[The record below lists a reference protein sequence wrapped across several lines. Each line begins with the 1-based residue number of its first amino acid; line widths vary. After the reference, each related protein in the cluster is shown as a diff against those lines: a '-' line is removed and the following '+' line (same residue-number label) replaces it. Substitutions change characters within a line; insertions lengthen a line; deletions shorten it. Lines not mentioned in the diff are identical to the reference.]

1 MANLAAPSAW
11 TESVPRPD
19 PGRRLGRLG
28 YALLAYTVLVLLLGA
43 LVRVT
48 GSGAGCGQHWPTC
61 QGEVLHLPQSFE
73 TALEFSHRITSG
85 LVLVFGFWFAWLLR
99 KLPAGHR
106 SRQALWVG
114 LSFTLLDALIG
125 AVLVLGRLVGEN
137 TSPLR
142 ALMMPIHL
150 VSTCGL
156 TAGFVLSAFWATEA
170 KATRAT
176 TTGRSERKALFA
188 FLGAFVLVAA
198 MGAVTALGDTLYP
211 VSASSLAGRV
221 GEDLGGTSHFL
232 QQLRVVHPLLA
243 VTFGLAVI
251 FLLPRVTRHAGALGQ
266 RFCTAS
272 VALALL
278 ELGLGVLNV
287 MLSAPAWMQIVH
299 LAAAVVLWLALVL
312 TTAETLAPRAL
323 DLRAA
328 AES

>member
-1 MANLAAPSAW
+1 
-11 TESVPRPD
+11 
-19 PGRRLGRLG
+19 
-28 YALLAYTVLVLLLGA
+28 
-43 LVRVT
+43 
-48 GSGAGCGQHWPTC
+48 
-61 QGEVLHLPQSFE
+61 VLHLPQSFE

-85 LVLVFGFWFAWLLR
+85 LVLVFGFSFAWLLR
-99 KLPAGHR
+99 KLPSGHR
-106 SRQALWVG
+106 SRKALWVG

-156 TAGFVLSAFWATEA
+156 TAGFVLSAFWATETG
-170 KATRAT
+170 ATRLAA
-176 TTGRSERKALFA
+176 GRSLRNALFA

-221 GEDLGGTSHFL
+221 GEDLGDSSHFL

-251 FLLPRVTRHAGALGQ
+251 FLLPRVTRHSGPLAQ
-266 RFCTAS
+266 RFATLS
-272 VALALL
+272 VALAML
-278 ELGLGVLNV
+278 ELALGVLNV

-312 TTAETLAPRAL
+312 TAAEALAPRAL
-323 DLRAA
+323 ALRA
-328 AES
+328 ETPS